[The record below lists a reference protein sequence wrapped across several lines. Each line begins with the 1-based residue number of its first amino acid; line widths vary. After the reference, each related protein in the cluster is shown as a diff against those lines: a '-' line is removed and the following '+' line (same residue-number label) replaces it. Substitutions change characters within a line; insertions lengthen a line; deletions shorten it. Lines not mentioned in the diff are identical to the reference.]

1 MKLFYDID
9 LPDDE
14 GGGGSGS
21 NAPATKPPTS
31 VGPLVGTKTPATAIN
46 APAPTGVGP
55 LPITA
60 PKAGPNVIP
69 LPNYA
74 DPKSRIN
81 YLQSWQKQYGNLEG
95 RGDTVLKV
103 NETPRGGTDSAKN
116 LAAKSGKQYGVDPAL
131 LYSSAMEE
139 GMSGLFKNQSGG
151 TDTKNRK
158 PGDFGYQD
166 YYGDKD
172 FPINGGQSFGFQ
184 TFAERFPDLV
194 KKGYLPQSFA
204 SNFRGVKAALADQN
218 EQHDA
223 NNFKTADAALQA
235 KAAMLKY
242 HYDDV
247 DSYAKQRKIELSPKA
262 RDFFALA
269 EYNGGEGTGHQMLND
284 YYNNGYLKDDRFL
297 KERPTSGAGLKLT
310 SYKDVYDH
318 VNRRIKMSYALK
330 EQKLFD

>member
-1 MKLFYDID
+1 MRLFYDID
-9 LPDDE
+9 LPDDQ
-14 GGGGSGS
+14 GGTTPP
-21 NAPATKPPTS
+21 PAAS
-31 VGPLVGTKTPATAIN
+31 IN
-46 APAPTGVGP
+46 APSPTSVGP

-60 PKAGPNVIP
+60 PKVAPTNPNLIAR
-69 LPNYA
+69 LNYN
-74 DPKSRIN
+74 DPASHTAFLN
-81 YLQSWQKQYGNLEG
+81 SWQKLYGNLEG
-95 RGDTVLKV
+95 RGDTVLKIDQV
-103 NETPRGGTDSAKN
+103 PRTGSDTMKN
-116 LAAKSGKQYGVDPAL
+116 ISTRYGKQYGIDPAL

-139 GMSGLFKNQSGG
+139 GASGLFKNQNG
-151 TDTKNRK
+151 TDTKGRK

-172 FPINGGQSFGFQ
+172 YPINGGQSFGFQ

-204 SNFRGVKAALADQN
+204 SNFRGVKAALADQD

-223 NNFKTADAALQA
+223 NNFKTADAAVQA

-262 RDFFALA
+262 RDFFAMA
-269 EYNGGEGTGHQMLND
+269 EYNGGEGTGHQMLNN
-284 YYNNGYLKDDRFL
+284 YYNNGYLKDDKFL
-297 KERPTSGAGLKLT
+297 QTRPTSGAGLKTT

-318 VNRRIKMSYALK
+318 VNRRLVMQKNLK
-330 EQKLFD
+330 EQGLF